1 MFTLSLT
8 FFVASGGTKRK
19 LCTAIALVGDT
30 PVLMLDEPTAGVDPA
45 ARQFLWTTIVKL
57 IQEGR
62 SIVITSHRCEEKD
75 LHLLDYNH
83 VDCSVF
89 SMEECEALCS
99 HVAILIKGRIQ
110 CQGSIQELKNRY

>member
-1 MFTLSLT
+1 MFTLNLT

-30 PVLMLDEPTAGVDPA
+30 PVLMLDEPTTGVDPVT
-45 ARQFLWTTIVKL
+45 RQFLWTTIAKL

-62 SIVITSHRCEEKD
+62 SIIITSHRCEEKD
-75 LHLLDYNH
+75 TLDYNH
-83 VDCSVF
+83 VNCSVF

-99 HVAILIKGRIQ
+99 HVAILVKGKIQ

>member
-75 LHLLDYNH
+75 
-83 VDCSVF
+83 
-89 SMEECEALCS
+89 
-99 HVAILIKGRIQ
+99 
-110 CQGSIQELKNRY
+110 SIYWIIIMWIVLFLVWRNVKHFVHM